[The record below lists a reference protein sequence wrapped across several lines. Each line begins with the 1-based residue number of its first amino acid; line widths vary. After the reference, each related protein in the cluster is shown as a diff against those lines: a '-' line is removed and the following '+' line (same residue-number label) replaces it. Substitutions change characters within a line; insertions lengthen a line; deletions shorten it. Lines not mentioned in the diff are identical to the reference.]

1 MEQSREAWGARWAFR
16 LTGVISDLINS
27 AHLLTHPEF
36 VRAARDWSETV
47 MIFPDW
53 WRDIEDRYR
62 DEAFGYEVEPIDFSL
77 LAEAQA
83 FWDAP
88 VLSDPSAQAGVS
100 NAPPKHAEV

>member
-1 MEQSREAWGARWAFR
+1 MEQAREAWGARWAFR

-77 LAEAQA
+77 LAEVQA
-83 FWDAP
+83 FWDARR
-88 VLSDPSAQAGVS
+88 
-100 NAPPKHAEV
+100 AE